1 MTNYKFLSALTF
13 IILSLAVNQ
22 VNAENWWD
30 KGKDFLKSLEDN
42 KQSTGSSINPSISEI
57 NKAFKEALR
66 IGSENVV
73 SQLSAIDGF
82 NKDPAIHIPLPKNL
96 KSVKKVLEK
105 FGMRKEAKDLE
116 LKLNRAAEAA
126 TPKAKELFLQS
137 ITAMTFDDVKSI
149 YEGPEDSATQY
160 FKEKMSPPLSK
171 EMRSIIES
179 SLSEVGAIKAYDKVM
194 GKYKKLPF
202 VPDVKADLTKHVVKR
217 GMNGIFY
224 YLAKEEAAIRKD
236 PVKQTTDILKKVF
249 GDS

>member
-137 ITAMTFDDVKSI
+137 INEMTFNDVKSI

-160 FKEKMSPPLSK
+160 FKKKMSPSLSK

-179 SLSEVGAIKAYDKVM
+179 SLSEVGAIKAYNKVM

-202 VPDVKADLTKHVVKR
+202 VPDVKADLTKHVIKK
-217 GMNGIFY
+217 GMSGIFY

-236 PVKQTTDILKKVF
+236 PVKQTT
-249 GDS
+249 

>member
-1 MTNYKFLSALTF
+1 MTHHKLIIGLMAVFLSLTV
-13 IILSLAVNQ
+13 SQ

-30 KGKDFLKSLEDN
+30 KGKDLLKSLEDK
-42 KQSTGSSINPSISEI
+42 KQTNTPSLNEI
-57 NKAFKEALR
+57 NKAFKQALR
-66 IGSENVV
+66 IGSKNVV
-73 SQLSAIDGF
+73 NKLSAVDGF
-82 NKDPAIHIPLPKNL
+82 NADPAIHIPLPKKL
-96 KSVKKVLEK
+96 KSVKKILAK
-105 FGMRKEAKDLE
+105 FGMRKEVKDLE

-137 ITAMTFDDVKSI
+137 ITAMTFDDVKNI
-149 YEGPEDSATQY
+149 YEGPGDSATQY
-160 FKEKMSPPLSK
+160 FKKKMSPSLSK

-202 VPDVKADLTKHVVKR
+202 VPDVKADLTKHVIKR

-236 PVKQTTDILKKVF
+236 PAKQTTDLLKKVF
-249 GDS
+249 GHI